1 MDKICANKMELSQ
14 KPLIN
19 IYTIFAIQKKNN
31 NKINVCC
38 CFQRFL
44 HCAFK
49 FNAIIA

>member
-1 MDKICANKMELSQ
+1 MDKICANKMKLSQ

-19 IYTIFAIQKKNN
+19 IYTIFAIQKKIII
-31 NKINVCC
+31 KKMFCC